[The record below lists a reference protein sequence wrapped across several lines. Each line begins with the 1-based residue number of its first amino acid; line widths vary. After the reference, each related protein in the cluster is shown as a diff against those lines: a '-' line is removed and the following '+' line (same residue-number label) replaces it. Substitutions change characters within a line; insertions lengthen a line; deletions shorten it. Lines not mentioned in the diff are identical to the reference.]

1 MYEINF
7 NSNNEIHPATNIKN
21 KASSKYDN
29 LKAAYKGYLQKM
41 DKSDFANSLT
51 RYQIELNLLIDMYK
65 FATEESKSEE
75 LAYIEERYNVLVDNF
90 KQFGI
95 TPKELN

>member
-1 MYEINF
+1 MYEISF
-7 NSNNEIHPATNIKN
+7 NSNNRIYPTTNIKN
-21 KASSKYDN
+21 EAGSKYDN
-29 LKAAYKGYLQKM
+29 LKAAYKGYLQKI

-51 RYQIELNLLIDMYK
+51 RYQIELNLLTDMHK
-65 FATEESKSEE
+65 FATEEGKTEE